1 MNSDSSFIFSWPT
14 AAEAKK
20 DYFLTTEDLSDLSY
34 RIPPWHRFGMG
45 RPSKYFDPKDL
56 ERKAEAKYGV
66 EGFKAKVASREERNK
81 KRKLK
86 EESRENEAK
95 NYEAKKSKLVEE
107 NPNTIKQVVS
117 DMAGLVGLTKKC
129 SEEQLQQLVVMVAEK
144 NKSVLNTAN
153 EVKDVAMLPRKKFTE
168 LQPALAKLFN
178 TNADAAL
185 QKSTEKQKREE
196 QKVLL
201 VKQLNEQAAGT
212 WKLTVTDPPQCVGDT
227 GDLTLDLGFGASG
240 ELLLDEACSGG
251 DIMGFKDPKKG
262 DQLAEKTLHFKTE
275 QKVCGKWYKG
285 SLSVS
290 MSRDEEG
297 LLLTG
302 SFYQGFKERNCPSRW
317 KFTGRQEGS
326 DDSNA

>member
-66 EGFKAKVASREERNK
+66 EGFKAKVSSREERNK

-212 WKLTVTDPPQCVGDT
+212 WKLTVTFRPRTDR
-227 GDLTLDLGFGASG
+227 
-240 ELLLDEACSGG
+240 
-251 DIMGFKDPKKG
+251 DIKC
-262 DQLAEKTLHFKTE
+262 L
-275 QKVCGKWYKG
+275 
-285 SLSVS
+285 
-290 MSRDEEG
+290 
-297 LLLTG
+297 
-302 SFYQGFKERNCPSRW
+302 
-317 KFTGRQEGS
+317 
-326 DDSNA
+326 